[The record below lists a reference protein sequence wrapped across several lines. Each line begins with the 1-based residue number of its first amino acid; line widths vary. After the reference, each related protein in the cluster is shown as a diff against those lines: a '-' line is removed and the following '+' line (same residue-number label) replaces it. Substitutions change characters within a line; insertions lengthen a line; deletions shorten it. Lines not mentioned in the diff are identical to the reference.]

1 LRLPSHC
8 GRALA
13 ATALLAALFAGLFLL
28 DWHHLAPSVLGD
40 AQLEVY
46 GTVVAA
52 SLIAAFVPSAWRRVV
67 FALAAVVCGAF
78 VCGWWGLALA
88 AYAAAVVGIA
98 RAPVPIYARLAL
110 ALACWLVVPVARIR
124 WLGVD
129 AQVDTI
135 ILSIIWAG
143 QLYSAF
149 YVIVERERESVE
161 TRTSWFSDA
170 FYMTAVPRLAVPFF
184 QPISPMLL
192 ARCEKPEMPRRI
204 LWRGAGLGAWG
215 LFSAAAAWS
224 LGHAAHRI
232 AKHFVVPQLAIGV
245 EFLEF
250 YARVTY
256 TIFLAVAVFRLLG
269 FNLPSGYRQPF
280 LSQSFAEFFRRF
292 NHYVR
297 DAVLSLFYFP
307 LLGNLRHHA
316 RPRVASIASAYI
328 GILIGSFMLHDLLI
342 PMATTIE
349 PLSQVDYF
357 LDLVRVASMVLL
369 WSLIIWPNAGI
380 APKKPPKMT
389 RARTIL
395 AIVAFN
401 VIYFV
406 LWYAARVGRGRD

>member
-1 LRLPSHC
+1 MPSHC

-13 ATALLAALFAGLFLL
+13 ATALLAALFGGLHVL
-28 DWHHLAPSVLGD
+28 DLHHLAPSVLGD
-40 AQLEVY
+40 AQLPVY
-46 GTVVAA
+46 ATIVAA
-52 SLIAAFVPSAWRRVV
+52 SLVAAFVPGAWRRVV
-67 FALAAVVCGAF
+67 FAIAAVVAGAF
-78 VCGWWGLALA
+78 ACEWWGLALA
-88 AYAAAVVGIA
+88 AYTAAIVGIA
-98 RAPVPIYARLAL
+98 RAPVPIYIRLAL
-110 ALACWLVVPVARIR
+110 ALVTWLVLPVARIE

-135 ILSIIWAG
+135 TLSIIWAG

-149 YVIVERERESVE
+149 YVIVERERESAS
-161 TRTSWFSDA
+161 TRASWFTDA
-170 FYMTAVPRLAVPFF
+170 FYMTAVPRLGVPFF

-192 ARCEKPEMPRRI
+192 ARSERPELPARL
-204 LWRGAGLGAWG
+204 LWRGAGLAGYG
-215 LFSAAAAWS
+215 LVSAAAAWT
-224 LGHAAHRI
+224 LGRLAHKI
-232 AKHFVVPQLAIGV
+232 AKHFVIPQLAIGV

-280 LSQSFAEFFRRF
+280 LSRSFAEFFRRF

-357 LDLVRVASMVLL
+357 LDPVRVGSMVLL

-380 APKKPPKMT
+380 APKKPRKMT
-389 RARTIL
+389 R
-395 AIVAFN
+395 
-401 VIYFV
+401 
-406 LWYAARVGRGRD
+406 

>member
-1 LRLPSHC
+1 MPSHC

-13 ATALLAALFAGLFLL
+13 ATAVLAALFGGLYVL
-28 DWHHLAPSVLGD
+28 DQHHLAPSVLGD
-40 AQLEVY
+40 AQLLVY

-52 SLIAAFVPSAWRRVV
+52 SLVAAFVGTAWRRVV
-67 FALAAVVCGAF
+67 FAVAAVVAGAF
-78 VCGWWGLALA
+78 ACEWWGLALV
-88 AYAAAVVGIA
+88 AYAATIVVIA
-98 RAPVPIYARLAL
+98 RAPIPIYVRLAL
-110 ALACWLVVPVARIR
+110 ALVTWLVLPVARIE

-135 ILSIIWAG
+135 TLSIIWAG

-149 YVIVERERESVE
+149 YVIVEREREPVE
-161 TRTSWFSDA
+161 SRASWFSDA
-170 FYMTAVPRLAVPFF
+170 FYLTALPRFAVPFF
-184 QPISPMLL
+184 QPISPMRF
-192 ARCEKPEMPRRI
+192 ARSEKPELPARLI
-204 LWRGAGLGAWG
+204 WRGAGLAGYG
-215 LFSAAAAWS
+215 LLSAAAAWT
-224 LGHAAHRI
+224 LGRVAHKI
-232 AKHFVVPQLAIGV
+232 AKHFVIPQLAIGV

-280 LSQSFAEFFRRF
+280 LSRSFAEFFRRF
-292 NHYVR
+292 NFYVR

-316 RPRVASIASAYI
+316 RPRVASIASAYL

-349 PLSQVDYF
+349 PMSQVDYY
-357 LDLVRVASMVLL
+357 LDPVRVGSMFLL

-380 APKKPPKMT
+380 APRKQPKTT
-389 RARTIL
+389 RGRTIL
-395 AIVAFN
+395 AIAAFN

-406 LWYAARVGRGRD
+406 LWYAARVGRGKD